1 MHVRWTGPTSQ
12 KEYPA
17 IRHYER
23 LFFDAGTET
32 GPYQAMTPQCL
43 TLMQSVNLIPSPTD
57 DPCRIA
63 YPCHMRAT
71 LPGWFKA
78 GSRVMVD
85 QPASNVQTSAGQVR
99 LGAEPSQ
106 RIDARALMAWRIE
119 CGIVSVVIV
128 LFAAVASYVLWRLEV
143 SSLIVAAVLG
153 LAAILSVMLVWLVP
167 AVRWRHWR
175 YEVTE
180 QDLHLQHGIITLTR
194 TLVPMVRVQ
203 HVDTKQ
209 GPILRR
215 YGLASV
221 EVATAA
227 GTQEIPA
234 LAVDVADGL
243 RNRIAELA
251 GVAEDV

>member
-1 MHVRWTGPTSQ
+1 
-12 KEYPA
+12 
-17 IRHYER
+17 
-23 LFFDAGTET
+23 
-32 GPYQAMTPQCL
+32 
-43 TLMQSVNLIPSPTD
+43 
-57 DPCRIA
+57 
-63 YPCHMRAT
+63 
-71 LPGWFKA
+71 
-78 GSRVMVD
+78 MVD
-85 QPASNVQTSAGQVR
+85 QPVSNAPTLAGQVR
-99 LGAEPSQ
+99 LGVEPSQ
-106 RIDARALMAWRIE
+106 RIDGRALHAWRIA
-119 CGIVSVVIV
+119 GGLQSIVILLVAS
-128 LFAAVASYVLWRLEV
+128 LASYVLWQLDISWV
-143 SSLIVAAVLG
+143 IVVAVPA
-153 LAAILSVMLVWLVP
+153 LAAIVSVVLTWLVP

-180 QDLHLQHGIITLTR
+180 QELHLQYGIVVLTR